1 MSTRTVLHGGWVIDP
16 AGGRDGIADVA
27 IEGGV
32 VADVA
37 DRIAWR
43 EGDVAVDASGKIV
56 TPAWIDMHVH
66 FRDPGYTDRESLE
79 TGAQAAVAGGFGVVA
94 CMPNT
99 DPALDTPERISDIVE
114 RASREAVCRVLPIAA
129 ITVDRAGEEPV
140 DFSGLVDAGAIGF
153 SDDGDTTTNSAIMRD
168 ALEAS
173 LRLDVPVIVH
183 CEDKALAS
191 GAMHEGAVSRRLG
204 ISGIPPQAEEIVIA
218 RDLMLAEL
226 TGGWLHV
233 CHVST
238 RRGIE
243 LIAEA
248 KRRGVRVTAEVMPHH
263 IVMSDEWVAG
273 KRTLHNT
280 NLPAGEPLKP
290 AHGYT
295 KVNPP
300 LRPVA
305 DTVGLL
311 EAAQRGDFD
320 ILATDHAPHADHHK
334 LDMSYEQAAFGMSG
348 LEFAFATTWELVRA
362 GHMSASELVYLWTA
376 GPAEVFRLDRGTLAE
391 GAPADV
397 TLWDPDREWVVGRD
411 TIRSKSANTPLV
423 GMTLRGRA
431 VRTWIRGEEAHR
443 A

>member
-1 MSTRTVLHGGWVIDP
+1 MNMRTVLQGGWVIDP
-16 AGGRDGIADVA
+16 ANGRDGIADVA
-27 IEGGV
+27 IERGM
-32 VADVA
+32 VAEVA
-37 DRIAWR
+37 DRIGLR
-43 EGDVAVDASGKIV
+43 ENDVPIDASGKVV

-66 FRDPGYTDRESLE
+66 FRDPGYTERETLE

-99 DPALDTPERISDIVE
+99 CPALDTPERIRNLVE
-114 RASREAVCRVLPIAA
+114 RASHEAACRVLPIAT
-129 ITVDRAGEEPV
+129 ITMNRDGEEPV
-140 DFSGLVDAGAIGF
+140 DFAGLVEAGAIGF
-153 SDDGDTTTNSAIMRD
+153 SDDGDTTADSAIMRE
-168 ALEAS
+168 ALES
-173 LRLDVPVIVH
+173 SVRLNVPIIVH
-183 CEDKALAS
+183 CEDKALAR
-191 GAMHEGAVSRRLG
+191 GAMHEGEISRRLG
-204 ISGIPPQAEEIVIA
+204 ITGIPPQAEEIIIA
-218 RDLMLAEL
+218 RDVMLAEL

-263 IVMSDEWVAG
+263 IMMSDEWVAG
-273 KRTLHNT
+273 TRSLHNT
-280 NLPAGEPLKP
+280 TLPSGEPLTP

-305 DTVGLL
+305 ETVGLL
-311 EAAQRGDFD
+311 DAVHRGDFD
-320 ILATDHAPHADHHK
+320 IFGTDHAPHADQQK
-334 LDMSYEQAAFGMSG
+334 LDMPYEQVAFGMSG

-362 GHMSASELVYLWTA
+362 GHLGAAELVRLWTA
-376 GPAEVFRLDRGTLAE
+376 APANLFGLDRGTLSV
-391 GAPADV
+391 GMPADV
-397 TLWDPDREWVVGRD
+397 TVWDPDIEWVVSRD
-411 TIRSKSANTPLV
+411 TMQSKSANTPLI

-431 VRTWIRGEEAHR
+431 VRTWISGEEAHR